1 MMEIKSQL
9 VLSTECLLGRY
20 QLKHGSLHIH
30 KNGHQEVYLNLYRAW
45 SDTVSL
51 IPASQ
56 KFSATILVS
65 QRKNWD
71 LQGGLDTG
79 MKQYPNEE
87 LVQPCS

>member
-1 MMEIKSQL
+1 MPSRGATCSSKIPSQSSPSMTEIKSQL

-56 KFSATILVS
+56 KFSATIFIS
-65 QRKNWD
+65 
-71 LQGGLDTG
+71 
-79 MKQYPNEE
+79 
-87 LVQPCS
+87 